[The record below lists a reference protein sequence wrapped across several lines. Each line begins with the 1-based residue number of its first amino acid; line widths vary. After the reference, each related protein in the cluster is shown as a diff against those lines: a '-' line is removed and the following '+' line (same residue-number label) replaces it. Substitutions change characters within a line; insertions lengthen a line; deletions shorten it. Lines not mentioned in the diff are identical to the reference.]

1 MGEIQPRPYE
11 GLTPE
16 VWEDA
21 GKEFWGHR
29 GWEFQRRGLW
39 IRVNVKSGVR
49 RDKGRL
55 YVL

>member
-1 MGEIQPRPYE
+1 MGEIQPKPYE